1 MPNLN
6 TTYLGLA
13 INSPLV
19 ASSSPL
25 CKSVDNLKRMEEAG
39 AGAVV
44 LHSLF
49 EEQINAESHALDY
62 FLAHGAESYSEA
74 LTYFPEPQTYRL
86 TPTQYL
92 EHIRKAKDAVKLPV
106 IASLN
111 GVSTGGWI
119 RREGEADWVKYARL
133 MEAAGADALEL
144 NLYFVPTDPDVYSET
159 VEDMYA
165 DLLIDVKRTVDI
177 PVAMKLGP
185 FFSSLPNMV
194 RRLERAGADG
204 LVLFNRFYQP
214 DLDIENLEVVSHA
227 VLSTSD
233 DLRLPL
239 RWVAILYGRVGPD
252 LALSTGV
259 HTTEDVVKGLMAG
272 AQVTMLT
279 SELLQHG
286 IGRLREIT
294 TELRA
299 WLEQHDY
306 TSVDEM
312 RGSLSQKSIPFPA
325 AYERAQY
332 VKIVGTWEPI
342 RDKA

>member
-1 MPNLN
+1 
-6 TTYLGLA
+6 
-13 INSPLV
+13 
-19 ASSSPL
+19 
-25 CKSVDNLKRMEEAG
+25 
-39 AGAVV
+39 
-44 LHSLF
+44 
-49 EEQINAESHALDY
+49 
-62 FLAHGAESYSEA
+62 
-74 LTYFPEPQTYRL
+74 
-86 TPTQYL
+86 
-92 EHIRKAKDAVKLPV
+92 
-106 IASLN
+106 
-111 GVSTGGWI
+111 
-119 RREGEADWVKYARL
+119 
-133 MEAAGADALEL
+133 
-144 NLYFVPTDPDVYSET
+144 
-159 VEDMYA
+159 
-165 DLLIDVKRTVDI
+165 
-177 PVAMKLGP
+177 
-185 FFSSLPNMV
+185 V